1 MLLSEELGSSLRALP
16 RPAEVDLLADRFDSF
31 KADSPRDCPRLPE
44 IARDGWRTAQLVR
57 LAWPRPLPPPPPP
70 APPPR

>member
-44 IARDGWRTAQLVR
+44 MAGGPLSSFASLGRARS
-57 LAWPRPLPPPPPP
+57 PPPPPP